1 MFKYFVAMCDIKFVL
16 TSNISFWVVS
26 YTYTLKD
33 HHTHGYMKYS
43 FHKVTLTAKKLDSTR
58 RLSELIHI
66 REQVH
71 FHDDIKFSTYA
82 QEKKIPLIMPYA
94 VNTSD

>member
-33 HHTHGYMKYS
+33 HHGYMKYS
-43 FHKVTLTAKKLDSTR
+43 FHKVILTAKKLDSTR

-66 REQVH
+66 RE
-71 FHDDIKFSTYA
+71 
-82 QEKKIPLIMPYA
+82 
-94 VNTSD
+94 

>member
-16 TSNISFWVVS
+16 TSNISFWVVL

-33 HHTHGYMKYS
+33 HHTHGYMKYP

-66 REQVH
+66 RE
-71 FHDDIKFSTYA
+71 
-82 QEKKIPLIMPYA
+82 
-94 VNTSD
+94 

>member
-33 HHTHGYMKYS
+33 HHTHVYMKYS

-66 REQVH
+66 RE
-71 FHDDIKFSTYA
+71 
-82 QEKKIPLIMPYA
+82 
-94 VNTSD
+94 